1 MKEEE
6 IYINV
11 AINALQG
18 ILEGKGGFV
27 GDALPTLLAKD
38 AFRIADAFMRELHE
52 WQTNQETLWKI

>member
-1 MKEEE
+1 MNEKEL
-6 IYINV
+6 YLNV

-38 AFRIADAFMRELHE
+38 AFRIADAFMRELQE
-52 WQTNQETLWKI
+52 RKTNQETLWK